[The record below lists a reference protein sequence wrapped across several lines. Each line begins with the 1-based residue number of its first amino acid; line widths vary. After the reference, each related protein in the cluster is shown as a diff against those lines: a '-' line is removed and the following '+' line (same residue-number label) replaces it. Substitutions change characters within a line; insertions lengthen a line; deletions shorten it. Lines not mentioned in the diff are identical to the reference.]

1 METILPIFDFLFLFN
16 FLGGPLSCS
25 YVRWQSK
32 LVRLSRCKSGTYPW
46 AIFTFIFLQFR
57 TKIKKNAVFFIFF
70 TSPVLEMFNLFEIL
84 WTL

>member
-1 METILPIFDFLFLFN
+1 METILSIFNFLFLFN

-32 LVRLSRCKSGTYPW
+32 LVRRSCISVGHIY
-46 AIFTFIFLQFR
+46 IYFFLQFR
-57 TKIKKNAVFFIFF
+57 TKIKKNFVFFIFL